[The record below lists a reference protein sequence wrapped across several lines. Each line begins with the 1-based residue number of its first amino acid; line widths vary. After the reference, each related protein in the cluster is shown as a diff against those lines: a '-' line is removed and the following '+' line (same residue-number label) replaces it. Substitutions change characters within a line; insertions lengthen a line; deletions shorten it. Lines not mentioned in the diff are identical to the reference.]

1 MIRSNTEI
9 SSDNELMDLR
19 LVILRAISAVWDD
32 DHNSSRFKKIANSN
46 KTHAKSLRE
55 YLTTCSHRQ
64 LLDYFNDEFHY
75 HAPFANFTIAFIH
88 ATATWNLYGNHE
100 WSKPQDETI
109 TLCLPACEKDW
120 DDYQK
125 AERLMEYY
133 TYFPNFFGSAKSAGV
148 GEEAAFK
155 AESMAAANSLSGR
168 IDLSGNNYDLG
179 VSEDSFFGFGAVVSK
194 LIAIAW
200 ANDEFKSIINYDEK
214 DESTTDEQYY
224 ADVINILREHQNF
237 EVPWAFNIKFVFS
250 KTFKE
255 SASHCEDD
263 RDVNRLSFWIKEGEK
278 KTAQW
283 RWRDNSETALIR
295 NMVSL
300 EIPNTPQEKQA
311 NISLALAKYNAI
323 GPAYPFTCS

>member
-1 MIRSNTEI
+1 
-9 SSDNELMDLR
+9 
-19 LVILRAISAVWDD
+19 
-32 DHNSSRFKKIANSN
+32 
-46 KTHAKSLRE
+46 
-55 YLTTCSHRQ
+55 
-64 LLDYFNDEFHY
+64 
-75 HAPFANFTIAFIH
+75 
-88 ATATWNLYGNHE
+88 
-100 WSKPQDETI
+100 
-109 TLCLPACEKDW
+109 
-120 DDYQK
+120 
-125 AERLMEYY
+125 MEYY